1 MITNVYIKRVNKKNT
16 ICVTITKHNVK
27 NKLKKSKFNK
37 TVDRNINIII
47 DRLLFSNHNDNKTKN
62 K

>member
-1 MITNVYIKRVNKKNT
+1 MITNVYIKRVNKIKKT
-16 ICVTITKHNVK
+16 LFVLRLQKKHNVK

-47 DRLLFSNHNDNKTKN
+47 DRLLF
-62 K
+62 